1 MDQKLDTL
9 IESNRQHQ
17 KSLSATITITKV
29 DNATNVTAVSTES
42 ITKLSKDLSAKIP
55 AINKVAHGIAPR
67 SSSVKDAVEK
77 CRQRM
82 PQPQIKEQQYKQK
95 RSP

>member
-9 IESNRQHQ
+9 IESNRQLQ
-17 KSLSATITITKV
+17 KSLSATITKV

-42 ITKLSKDLSAKIP
+42 ITKLSNDLSALIP
-55 AINKVAHGIAPR
+55 AINKVAHGLAPKI
-67 SSSVKDAVEK
+67 SSVEDAVEK
-77 CRQRM
+77 M
-82 PQPQIKEQQYKQK
+82 SSTYATATNKLAAIKQK